1 MATER
6 VASDGGGRGSWL
18 PFAVGLLIGG
28 AAVWLTRDGA
38 RASGES
44 PELQRAL
51 VAALDRLAAAEAR
64 LASSSAPE
72 SPQGAHDGVAARP
85 PTGREGAAGGT
96 SLAGKPVDEG
106 SAVARRRTG
115 VDESTMA
122 RAIERADRMSAAL
135 GAIAPAPLVISEAS
149 EASEASETPESDP
162 ANAPAAPAPT
172 TEAERER
179 AAEERAAAVLTA
191 FNGLLDDAG
200 VDGWRLIA
208 ATVDDEG
215 HRLTDVVLA
224 QRGARGTA
232 IGSLIA
238 ESLKLERDPITGIAA
253 LLAEGAHGVERGV
266 EVAYEGERYR
276 IEVPGVL
283 PVDLVPAPLRSLFA
297 LGGEA
302 EDAARVTNGD
312 SAVALINRALALEKG
327 VVLRVRSAGELQ
339 DGALTKAIVDLAFDS
354 SGNATQT
361 VLADLAWFEVDLG
374 NRYAELCCE
383 GGEMVEEGLKRPLFR
398 GRLRVPLRD
407 LTPEHWK
414 GVPAVRRATGS

>member
-1 MATER
+1 MAMER

-28 AAVWLTRDGA
+28 AAVWLARDGA
-38 RASGES
+38 RGREES

-64 LASSSAPE
+64 LAPAAAPP
-72 SPQGAHDGVAARP
+72 SPQGAQDGAAARP
-85 PTGREGAAGGT
+85 LLGRDGAAGGT

-149 EASEASETPESDP
+149 ETPESDP
-162 ANAPAAPAPT
+162 PSAPVAPAPT

-179 AAEERAAAVLTA
+179 AAEERAAAVLVA

-208 ATVDDEG
+208 ATVDEDG

-224 QRGARGTA
+224 ERGARGTA

-302 EDAARVTNGD
+302 ADAARVTNGD

>member
-18 PFAVGLLIGG
+18 PFAGGLLIGG
-28 AAVWLTRDGA
+28 AAVWLARDGA
-38 RASGES
+38 RGSEES
-44 PELQRAL
+44 PEWQRAL

-64 LASSSAPE
+64 LAPAALPE
-72 SPQGAHDGVAARP
+72 SPEGAQDGVAARP
-85 PTGREGAAGGT
+85 LTGREGAAGGS

-106 SAVARRRTG
+106 SAVVRRRTG

-149 EASEASETPESDP
+149 ETPESDR
-162 ANAPAAPAPT
+162 ASAPVEPPPT

-179 AAEERAAAVLTA
+179 AAEERSAAVVTA

-208 ATVDDEG
+208 ATVDDDG

-339 DGALTKAIVDLAFDS
+339 DGALTKAIIDLAFDS